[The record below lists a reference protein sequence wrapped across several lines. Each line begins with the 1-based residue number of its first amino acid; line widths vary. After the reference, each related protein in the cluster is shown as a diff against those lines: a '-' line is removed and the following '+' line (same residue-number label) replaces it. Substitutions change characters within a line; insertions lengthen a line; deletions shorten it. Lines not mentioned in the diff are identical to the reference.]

1 MKFRRARECRFG
13 VRPGTPGR
21 VFASSPATPHA
32 VWARVQAPR
41 LQHGPGTRR
50 ASRNTEDEEQAG
62 DVGVFAQKKR
72 YGLVRKSR
80 IRSLIRS
87 SWFAARA
94 AAARSPWRAR
104 PARDRGRAGPRAR
117 AAFRRGRAFF
127 YAPAGGMRHG
137 QWRRTTG
144 LRATGGGPRAAAAAG
159 GGRDRPQPANA
170 QRTAQ
175 APRASGDVD
184 VERGARGERSRRVR
198 GSRERFRPSGSA
210 LQSPPA
216 TPQITLSG
224 PRSGPAARHRS
235 AAVTRDTTLRSS
247 PNTASRAFHTKWQG
261 NERRQLNMIL
271 CL

>member
-21 VFASSPATPHA
+21 VFASSPHA
-32 VWARVQAPR
+32 ARGVGSRAGSTAAAR
-41 LQHGPGTRR
+41 TWHASRAGTRR
-50 ASRNTEDEEQAG
+50 S
-62 DVGVFAQKKR
+62 KR
-72 YGLVRKSR
+72 RKREHCPGRCCSKNVSLSVRKSR
-80 IRSLIRS
+80 IRS

-144 LRATGGGPRAAAAAG
+144 RPGAARGPRPRPAG
-159 GGRDRPQPANA
+159 AETARSRPTRSARRRRRAPAVTSTWSA
-170 QRTAQ
+170 
-175 APRASGDVD
+175 
-184 VERGARGERSRRVR
+184 ARGERSRRVR

-216 TPQITLSG
+216 TPQIRL
-224 PRSGPAARHRS
+224 H
-235 AAVTRDTTLRSS
+235 
-247 PNTASRAFHTKWQG
+247 
-261 NERRQLNMIL
+261 
-271 CL
+271 

>member
-1 MKFRRARECRFG
+1 MKFRLARECRFG

-62 DVGVFAQKKR
+62 DVGVFAQKKCTR
-72 YGLVRKSR
+72 SGPETSR

-104 PARDRGRAGPRAR
+104 ARPARDRGRAGPRRAFYRRAR
-117 AAFRRGRAFF
+117 AAFRRGRAF
-127 YAPAGGMRHG
+127 YAPP
-137 QWRRTTG
+137 RRQ
-144 LRATGGGPRAAAAAG
+144 AACAMDNG
-159 GGRDRPQPANA
+159 GGRPGSGRPGAARGPRPRPAGA
-170 QRTAQ
+170 ETARSRPTRSARRRRR
-175 APRASGDVD
+175 APAVTSTWSA
-184 VERGARGERSRRVR
+184 ARGERSRRVR

-216 TPQITLSG
+216 TPQIRL
-224 PRSGPAARHRS
+224 H
-235 AAVTRDTTLRSS
+235 
-247 PNTASRAFHTKWQG
+247 
-261 NERRQLNMIL
+261 
-271 CL
+271 

>member
-1 MKFRRARECRFG
+1 MFAR
-13 VRPGTPGR
+13 VRPGAFSR
-21 VFASSPATPHA
+21 RRRTPHA

-50 ASRNTEDEEQAG
+50 ASRNTEEQAAEAG
-62 DVGVFAQKKR
+62 DV
-72 YGLVRKSR
+72 
-80 IRSLIRS
+80 
-87 SWFAARA
+87 
-94 AAARSPWRAR
+94 
-104 PARDRGRAGPRAR
+104 RAGPLLQKKKCKSVGPEISYSFELVRRAGRCRTESMARAR
-117 AAFRRGRAFF
+117 AARAGSGPRRSPARVLPPRARCISRRGRAF

-170 QRTAQ
+170 PRTAQ

-261 NERRQLNMIL
+261 DERRQLNMIL